1 MTAVVIRNLSKQFGD
16 NLVVDQIDLEIQPGE
31 FVSLL
36 GPSGCGKTTTLRM
49 IAGLLRPDGGE
60 IVVSGQRLNAD
71 GVFVPPEKRNMSLI
85 FQSFAIWP
93 HMTVSEN
100 VAFGLKLRKVPKAE
114 IEQRVQRILSAVRLD
129 GLGGRYPGEMSGGQ
143 QQRAALARAL
153 VVEPQILLL
162 DEPLSNLDANLREEM
177 RIEIRRL
184 HDQFGITSIYV
195 THDQIEAM
203 SLSDRVVVM
212 NHGVIHQI
220 GTPEEVFER
229 PATEFVTLFLGRT
242 NPLHG
247 VLAEPDLVRCEGL
260 VLRGNAQGAHVQVGD
275 RVMVSIRPHD
285 VTVADAGLGL
295 PSHAVNGHRNHLPGT
310 VERLV
315 YLGES
320 VEHWV
325 RLEQAPSVQ
334 MRVFTH
340 PGRRLAVGQRIALEV
355 ESEKCRI
362 VPSDVPPSVAEAA
375 GVPPA

>member
-1 MTAVVIRNLSKQFGD
+1 MSAVVIRELVKHFGD
-16 NLVVDQIDLEIQPGE
+16 NTVVNRINLDIQPGE

-60 IVVSGQRLNAD
+60 IVVHGQTYNSDR
-71 GVFVPPEKRNMSLI
+71 VFVPPEKRNMSLI

-93 HMTVSEN
+93 HMTVNEN

-114 IEQRVQRILSAVRLD
+114 TIERVKRILRAVQLD
-129 GLGGRYPGEMSGGQ
+129 GLGERYPGELSGGQ

-184 HDQFGITSIYV
+184 HDQFKITSVYV
-195 THDQIEAM
+195 THDQTEAM

-212 NHGVIHQI
+212 NHGVIHQD
-220 GTPEEVFER
+220 GPPEEVFEQ

-242 NPLHG
+242 NALRG
-247 VLAEPDLVRCEGL
+247 TLTEPGLVRCADLTVRGTMTGAQVRVGEP
-260 VLRGNAQGAHVQVGD
+260 VL
-275 RVMVSIRPHD
+275 VSIRPHD
-285 VTVADAGLGL
+285 MTLTQAPA
-295 PSHAVNGHRNHLPGT
+295 AAATNGATNRLEGI
-310 VERLV
+310 VEQAV

-325 RLEQAPSVQ
+325 RLHSAPDVR
-334 MRVFTH
+334 MRVYTH
-340 PGRRLAVGQRIALEV
+340 PGQRFAFGQDVVLEIDV
-355 ESEKCRI
+355 DKCRI
-362 VPSDVPPSVAEAA
+362 VPSADIETLEAT
-375 GVPPA
+375 GVGSA

>member
-1 MTAVVIRNLSKQFGD
+1 MTAVVIRNLTKQFGD
-16 NLVVDQIDLEIQPGE
+16 NLVVDRINLEIQPGE

-60 IVVSGQRLNAD
+60 IVVNGQRLNAD

-114 IEQRVQRILSAVRLD
+114 ITQRVQRILSSVRLD

-184 HDQFGITSIYV
+184 HDQFGITSVYV

-212 NHGVIHQI
+212 NQGVIHQI
-220 GTPEEVFER
+220 GTPEDVFER

-242 NPLHG
+242 NPIHG
-247 VLAEPDLVRCEGL
+247 VLAEPDLVRRDDL
-260 VLRGNAQGAHVQVGD
+260 VLRGNAQGAQVRVGE

-285 VTVADAGLGL
+285 ISVTVPDGPAA
-295 PSHAVNGHRNHLPGT
+295 ATNGYRNRLPGT

-325 RLEQAPSVQ
+325 RLERAPGVL
-334 MRVFTH
+334 MRIFTH
-340 PGRRLAVGQRIALEV
+340 PGRRLSVGQRIALEV

-362 VPSDVPPSVAEAA
+362 VPSDGPAVMESA
-375 GVPPA
+375 GVIPA